1 MHKGVTTMP
10 ARASIRRRFSPFA
23 RISPARQE
31 AIIGKAAKAL
41 PRRWVFAVSAAVFAS
56 AVFAAIWTL
65 SVDAPGIMADADGP
79 VTTGAIRAN

>member
-1 MHKGVTTMP
+1 MP

-41 PRRWVFAVSAAVFAS
+41 PRRWVYAVSAAVFAS
-56 AVFAAIWTL
+56 AAFAAAWTL
-65 SVDAPGIMADADGP
+65 SVDAPGIMADAESP
-79 VTTGAIRAN
+79 ISTGSIRTN